1 MSNQELYD
9 KIDQAV
15 TKVARDDFKNW
26 GSGNETDK
34 YANGVASVY
43 YDGIRIANGWGFDW
57 VNEEGYPDAY
67 YDAVI
72 KGMKHAL
79 YAEHRAQNV
88 REFFH
93 QFF

>member
-9 KIDQAV
+9 KIDNAITHV
-15 TKVARDDFKNW
+15 CRAN
-26 GSGNETDK
+26 GLPDK

-43 YDGIRIANGWGFDW
+43 YDGIRIAKGWGFDW
-57 VNEEGYPDAY
+57 VDGEGYPDAY

-72 KGMKHAL
+72 KGMKHTL
-79 YAEHRAQNV
+79 YAEHRPDDV